1 MKRVATAAHVLG
13 VAIVAVAVNVAVELD
28 AIQVLALGE
37 TCSFGDCHERED
49 MQPAL
54 DWHVAQADR
63 HESRVAIGKEYSDSV
78 RACSFAAVDHSS
90 CVCIRLAGKDL
101 ADAAVVR
108 MRDCGRRT
116 IR

>member
-1 MKRVATAAHVLG
+1 
-13 VAIVAVAVNVAVELD
+13 
-28 AIQVLALGE
+28 
-37 TCSFGDCHERED
+37 

-54 DWHVAQADR
+54 DRHAAQVDK
-63 HESRVAIGKEYSDSV
+63 HESRVAIGKEYFDSV
-78 RACSFAAVDHSS
+78 RACSSVAVDHSS